1 MPKPHELKAGDK
13 APNFSAID
21 GDGKKHS
28 LADYKGKTLILYFYP
43 KDLTPGCTQ
52 QACDFQANLG
62 GFSKAKTAI
71 LGVSKDSAESH
82 QKFAKKHALKFPL
95 LVDEDLTI
103 TKAYGAW
110 GEKSMYGKKFMGVI
124 RSTFVIG
131 PDGKIVS
138 AEYKVKVAEHVEKLL
153 EALA

>member
-1 MPKPHELKAGDK
+1 MAKLKAGDK
-13 APNFSAID
+13 APEFSALD
-21 GDGKKHS
+21 GEGKRHKLS
-28 LADYKGKTLILYFYP
+28 DYRGQTLILYFYP

-52 QACDFQANLG
+52 EACDFQTHLG
-62 GFSKAKTAI
+62 KFSKAKTAI

-82 QKFAKKHALKFPL
+82 QKFSKKHGLTFPL
-95 LVDEDLTI
+95 LVDEDLAI

-131 PDGKIVS
+131 PDGKLVS
-138 AEYKVKVAEHVEKLL
+138 AEYKVKVADHVTDLL
-153 EALA
+153 EAVQ